1 MKITNEWINVSHS
14 IGAPFGGM
22 GTCYGVLGKY
32 GFVLP
37 NFNSIPCVGR
47 YDRYCDLPNYD
58 YLDLHG
64 NDRKNFLRL
73 HIKNGEREYAF
84 QSEVLDDTTIPADT
98 FTSYSFL
105 PFTEHVAE
113 YNEANFRVGM
123 LTYSPLIAYDIS
135 ESSIPAL
142 CMEIC
147 ITNQSDRDMDL
158 ELSFMLSEQCA
169 GGGMKV
175 GFADGSTVCKVQLRP
190 GERTEVVV
198 ILAWYYPEFQTP
210 SAVMTEVY
218 HRYYTLRFDGV
229 EAVWQYA
236 LEHRDRWKQRMLRW
250 QASFECPAE
259 FKRLWFASLSSV
271 ITSSMLSTDPYF
283 FEIES
288 PHPFVNTMDVTIY
301 SAWIYL
307 VNWPEIEKMDMYEY
321 RKAIPKSGED
331 QGFVWHSL
339 WSDRADYVEEPCYL
353 TRIYRDYLWF
363 NDKKF
368 LKDMQRPVQ
377 DALNRIYKQ
386 SLWNGLVES
395 KHGNQSY
402 DVWKM
407 PGISAY
413 VNMPWLY
420 ALYSVMKMNAAI
432 GSDVQPGEK
441 NAAEVLDE
449 AKSSFVKYL
458 WDNERGYFHCF
469 YRTEGGSQVSVP
481 ESAFT
486 DHLFGRWLLLI
497 ERNLDALLPMEMIRK
512 SAEFVYH
519 NNLIDDP
526 EHDFRGW
533 SNGRLPDGTPC
544 MDQKQHHVKS
554 CWIGAQLNMGSVLGE
569 LGDENAAMDV
579 FASLERSL
587 HNNHLAVGEWNQTIT
602 EDAKSCI
609 SPEEPSKDT
618 PRFPAYPRYK
628 SSWEYLIRILGL
640 KVDEKMMELHPFHG
654 FDFAIHDV
662 ILAGCELNV
671 SVQRNWNMVVVDGE
685 TSEKAVFERI
695 GDHKVEFV
703 KVS

>member
-1 MKITNEWINVSHS
+1 MKITNEWIDISHS

-22 GTCYGVLGKY
+22 GTGYGVLGKY

-37 NFNSIPCVGR
+37 NFNSTPCVGR
-47 YDRYCDLPNYD
+47 YDRYYDLPNYD

-73 HIKNGEREYAF
+73 HTKAGKKEYAF
-84 QSEVLDDTTIPADT
+84 QSETLDDTAIPADAL
-98 FTSYSFL
+98 TSYSFL

-113 YNEANFRVGM
+113 YNEAGFRVGM
-123 LTYSPLIAYDIS
+123 LAYSPLIAYDVS

-158 ELSFMLSEQCA
+158 ELSFTLSEQCA
-169 GGGMKV
+169 DSGMKV
-175 GFADGSTVCKVQLRP
+175 GFADGSTACKVQLKP
-190 GERTEVVV
+190 GERTEVLA

-210 SAVMTEVY
+210 SAVMTEIY
-218 HRYYTLRFDGV
+218 RRYYTLRFGDV

-271 ITSSMLSTDPYF
+271 ITSSMLSTEPYF

-321 RKAIPKSGED
+321 RKAIPTSGED

-368 LKDMQRPVQ
+368 LIDMKRPVQ

-432 GSDVQPGEK
+432 GSDVHPGEK
-441 NAAEVLDE
+441 TAAEVLDE
-449 AKSSFVKYL
+449 AKRSFVKYL

-469 YRTEGGSQVSVP
+469 YRTEGASQVSVP

-497 ERNLDALLPMEMIRK
+497 ERDLDSLLPMEMIRK

-618 PRFPAYPRYK
+618 PRFPPYPRYK

-662 ILAGCELNV
+662 ILAGCKLNV
-671 SVQRNWNMVVVDGE
+671 SVQKNWNLVVVDGE
-685 TSEKAVFERI
+685 TAEKAVFERA

-703 KVS
+703 KL

>member
-1 MKITNEWINVSHS
+1 MKITNEWIDISHS

-22 GTCYGVLGKY
+22 GTGYGVLGKY

-37 NFNSIPCVGR
+37 NFNSTPCVGR

-64 NDRKNFLRL
+64 NDCKNFLRL
-73 HIKNGEREYAF
+73 HMKAGKKEYAF
-84 QSEVLDDTTIPADT
+84 QSETLDDTAIPADA

-113 YNEANFRVGM
+113 YNEAGFRVGM
-123 LTYSPLIAYDIS
+123 LAYSPLIAYDVS

-158 ELSFMLSEQCA
+158 ELSFTLSEQCA
-169 GGGMKV
+169 GSGMKV
-175 GFADGSTVCKVQLRP
+175 GFADGSTACKVQLKP
-190 GERTEVVV
+190 GERTEVLA

-210 SAVMTEVY
+210 SAVMTEIY
-218 HRYYTLRFDGV
+218 RRYYTLRFGDV

-271 ITSSMLSTDPYF
+271 ITSSMLSTEPYF

-321 RKAIPKSGED
+321 RKAIPTSGED

-368 LKDMQRPVQ
+368 LIDMKRPVQ

-432 GSDVQPGEK
+432 GSDVHLGEK
-441 NAAEVLDE
+441 TAAEVLDE
-449 AKSSFVKYL
+449 AKRSFVKYL

-469 YRTEGGSQVSVP
+469 HRTEGASQVSVP

-497 ERNLDALLPMEMIRK
+497 ERDLDSLLPMEMIRK

-526 EHDFRGW
+526 EHDFHGW

-618 PRFPAYPRYK
+618 PRFPPYPRYK

-662 ILAGCELNV
+662 ILAGCKLNV
-671 SVQRNWNMVVVDGE
+671 SVQKNWNLVVVDGE
-685 TSEKAVFERI
+685 TAEKAVFERV

-703 KVS
+703 KL

>member
-22 GTCYGVLGKY
+22 GTGYGVLGKY

-420 ALYSVMKMNAAI
+420 AFYSVMKMNAAI

>member
-22 GTCYGVLGKY
+22 GTGYGVLGKY

-353 TRIYRDYLWF
+353 TRIYRDYLRF

>member
-1 MKITNEWINVSHS
+1 
-14 IGAPFGGM
+14 
-22 GTCYGVLGKY
+22 
-32 GFVLP
+32 
-37 NFNSIPCVGR
+37 
-47 YDRYCDLPNYD
+47 
-58 YLDLHG
+58 
-64 NDRKNFLRL
+64 
-73 HIKNGEREYAF
+73 
-84 QSEVLDDTTIPADT
+84 
-98 FTSYSFL
+98 
-105 PFTEHVAE
+105 
-113 YNEANFRVGM
+113 
-123 LTYSPLIAYDIS
+123 
-135 ESSIPAL
+135 
-142 CMEIC
+142 
-147 ITNQSDRDMDL
+147 
-158 ELSFMLSEQCA
+158 
-169 GGGMKV
+169 
-175 GFADGSTVCKVQLRP
+175 
-190 GERTEVVV
+190 
-198 ILAWYYPEFQTP
+198 
-210 SAVMTEVY
+210 
-218 HRYYTLRFDGV
+218 
-229 EAVWQYA
+229 
-236 LEHRDRWKQRMLRW
+236 MLRW
-250 QASFECPAE
+250 QESFECPAE

-301 SAWIYL
+301 SVWIYL

-321 RKAIPKSGED
+321 KKAIQKSGED

-339 WSDRADYVEEPCYL
+339 WSDRANYVEEPCYL

-368 LKDMQRPVQ
+368 LMDMQRPVQ
-377 DALNRIYKQ
+377 DALNRIYNQ
-386 SLWNGLVES
+386 NLLNGLVES
-395 KHGNQSY
+395 KRGNQSY

-407 PGISAY
+407 PGINAY
-413 VNMPWLY
+413 VNLPWLY

-432 GSDVQPGEK
+432 GSNIHPGEK
-441 NAAEVLDE
+441 TAAEVLDD
-449 AKSSFVKYL
+449 AKRNFVKYL
-458 WDNERGYFHCF
+458 WNNERGYFQCF
-469 YRTEGGSQVSVP
+469 YRTEGASEVSVP

-618 PRFPAYPRYK
+618 PRFPPYPRYK

-662 ILAGCELNV
+662 ILAGCKLNV
-671 SVQRNWNMVVVDGE
+671 SVQKDWNAVVIDGR
-685 TSEKAVFERI
+685 TAGKAVFERD
-695 GDHKVEFV
+695 GEHKVEFI
-703 KVS
+703 KL

>member
-22 GTCYGVLGKY
+22 GTGYGVLGKY

-84 QSEVLDDTTIPADT
+84 QSEVLDDATIPADT

-147 ITNQSDRDMDL
+147 VTNQSDRDMDL

-169 GGGMKV
+169 GSGMKV

-569 LGDENAAMDV
+569 LSDENAAMDV

-703 KVS
+703 KV

>member
-22 GTCYGVLGKY
+22 GTGYGVLGKY

-432 GSDVQPGEK
+432 GCDVQPGEK

-703 KVS
+703 KV

>member
-22 GTCYGVLGKY
+22 GTGYGVLGKY

-441 NAAEVLDE
+441 NAAEGLDE

>member
-22 GTCYGVLGKY
+22 GTGYGVLGKY

-579 FASLERSL
+579 FASLERSQ

>member
-1 MKITNEWINVSHS
+1 MKITNEWIDISHS

-22 GTCYGVLGKY
+22 GTGYGVLGKY

-37 NFNSIPCVGR
+37 NFNSTPCVGR

-73 HIKNGEREYAF
+73 HTKAGKKEYAF
-84 QSEVLDDTTIPADT
+84 QSETLDDTAIPADAL
-98 FTSYSFL
+98 TSYSFL

-113 YNEANFRVGM
+113 YNEAGFRVGM
-123 LTYSPLIAYDIS
+123 LAYSPLIAYDVS

-158 ELSFMLSEQCA
+158 ELSFTLSEQCA
-169 GGGMKV
+169 DSGMKV
-175 GFADGSTVCKVQLRP
+175 GFADGSTACKVQLKP
-190 GERTEVVV
+190 GERTEVLA
-198 ILAWYYPEFQTP
+198 ILAWYYPVFQTP
-210 SAVMTEVY
+210 SAVMTEIY
-218 HRYYTLRFDGV
+218 RRYYTLRFGDV

-271 ITSSMLSTDPYF
+271 ITSSMLSTEPYF

-321 RKAIPKSGED
+321 RKAIPTSGED

-368 LKDMQRPVQ
+368 LIDMKRPVQ

-432 GSDVQPGEK
+432 GSDVHPGEK
-441 NAAEVLDE
+441 TAAEVLDE
-449 AKSSFVKYL
+449 AKRSFVKYL

-469 YRTEGGSQVSVP
+469 YRTEGASQVSVP

-497 ERNLDALLPMEMIRK
+497 ERELDSLLPMEMIRK

-618 PRFPAYPRYK
+618 PRFPPYPRYK

-662 ILAGCELNV
+662 ILAGCKLNV
-671 SVQRNWNMVVVDGE
+671 SVQKNWNLVVVDGE
-685 TSEKAVFERI
+685 TAEKAVFERV

-703 KVS
+703 KL

>member
-1 MKITNEWINVSHS
+1 MKITNEWIDISHS

-22 GTCYGVLGKY
+22 GTGYGVLGKY

-37 NFNSIPCVGR
+37 NFNSTPCVGR

-73 HIKNGEREYAF
+73 HTKAGKKEYAF
-84 QSEVLDDTTIPADT
+84 QSETLDDTAIPADAL
-98 FTSYSFL
+98 TSYSFL

-113 YNEANFRVGM
+113 YNEAGFRVGM
-123 LTYSPLIAYDIS
+123 LAYSPLIAYDVS

-158 ELSFMLSEQCA
+158 ELSFTLSEQCA
-169 GGGMKV
+169 DSEMKV
-175 GFADGSTVCKVQLRP
+175 GFADGSTACKVQLKP
-190 GERTEVVV
+190 GERTEVLA

-210 SAVMTEVY
+210 SAVMTEIY
-218 HRYYTLRFDGV
+218 RRYYTLRFGDV

-271 ITSSMLSTDPYF
+271 ITSSMLSTEPYF

-321 RKAIPKSGED
+321 RKAIPTSGED

-368 LKDMQRPVQ
+368 LIDMKRPVQ

-432 GSDVQPGEK
+432 GSDVHPGEK
-441 NAAEVLDE
+441 TAAEVLDE
-449 AKSSFVKYL
+449 AKRSFVKYL

-469 YRTEGGSQVSVP
+469 YRTEGASQVSVP

-497 ERNLDALLPMEMIRK
+497 ERDLDSLLPMEMIRK

-526 EHDFRGW
+526 EHGFRGW

-618 PRFPAYPRYK
+618 PRFPPYPRYK

-662 ILAGCELNV
+662 ILAGCKLNV
-671 SVQRNWNMVVVDGE
+671 SVQKNWNLVVVDGE
-685 TSEKAVFERI
+685 TAEKAVFERA

-703 KVS
+703 KL

>member
-22 GTCYGVLGKY
+22 GTGYGVLGKY

-469 YRTEGGSQVSVP
+469 YRTEGGSKVSVP

-703 KVS
+703 KV

>member
-22 GTCYGVLGKY
+22 GTGYGVLGKY

-169 GGGMKV
+169 GSGMKV
-175 GFADGSTVCKVQLRP
+175 GFADGSTVCKVQLKP

-703 KVS
+703 KV

>member
-22 GTCYGVLGKY
+22 GTGYGVLGKY

-519 NNLIDDP
+519 NNLIDDS

-628 SSWEYLIRILGL
+628 SSWEYLICILGL

>member
-1 MKITNEWINVSHS
+1 
-14 IGAPFGGM
+14 
-22 GTCYGVLGKY
+22 
-32 GFVLP
+32 
-37 NFNSIPCVGR
+37 
-47 YDRYCDLPNYD
+47 
-58 YLDLHG
+58 
-64 NDRKNFLRL
+64 
-73 HIKNGEREYAF
+73 
-84 QSEVLDDTTIPADT
+84 
-98 FTSYSFL
+98 
-105 PFTEHVAE
+105 
-113 YNEANFRVGM
+113 
-123 LTYSPLIAYDIS
+123 
-135 ESSIPAL
+135 
-142 CMEIC
+142 
-147 ITNQSDRDMDL
+147 
-158 ELSFMLSEQCA
+158 
-169 GGGMKV
+169 
-175 GFADGSTVCKVQLRP
+175 
-190 GERTEVVV
+190 
-198 ILAWYYPEFQTP
+198 
-210 SAVMTEVY
+210 
-218 HRYYTLRFDGV
+218 
-229 EAVWQYA
+229 
-236 LEHRDRWKQRMLRW
+236 
-250 QASFECPAE
+250 
-259 FKRLWFASLSSV
+259 
-271 ITSSMLSTDPYF
+271 
-283 FEIES
+283 
-288 PHPFVNTMDVTIY
+288 
-301 SAWIYL
+301 
-307 VNWPEIEKMDMYEY
+307 
-321 RKAIPKSGED
+321 
-331 QGFVWHSL
+331 
-339 WSDRADYVEEPCYL
+339 
-353 TRIYRDYLWF
+353 
-363 NDKKF
+363 
-368 LKDMQRPVQ
+368 MQRPVQ

-432 GSDVQPGEK
+432 GCDVQPGEK

-703 KVS
+703 KV

>member
-22 GTCYGVLGKY
+22 GTGYGVLGKY

-169 GGGMKV
+169 GSGMKV

-432 GSDVQPGEK
+432 GCDVQPGEK

>member
-22 GTCYGVLGKY
+22 GTGYGVLGKY

-169 GGGMKV
+169 GSGMKV

-190 GERTEVVV
+190 GEQTEVVV

-703 KVS
+703 KV